1 MKYGVWQLSQVWF
14 KLFVL
19 FEFLFLCFLELYMIL
34 HWKLTTYTVYFS
46 VFALCGLSGC
56 SGFHTSLP
64 FCTTMWA
71 HECSSFHRH
80 LFIDGFSLGK
90 LFQVLIS
97 FSSFLSYC
105 IEFLSFQPM
114 VFSKKKKK
122 KEETWS
128 PLILVLLY

>member
-1 MKYGVWQLSQVWF
+1 
-14 KLFVL
+14 
-19 FEFLFLCFLELYMIL
+19 MIL

-46 VFALCGLSGC
+46 FFALCGLSGC

-71 HECSSFHRH
+71 HECASFHRD

-114 VFSKKKKK
+114 VFSQKKKKNK
-122 KEETWS
+122 RK
-128 PLILVLLY
+128 PDLLSFLSSCTKIIMHYTECKNLNFKHKVHT